1 MTAVN
6 EPEIQLFRPIGQ
18 ALPGDA
24 RVHRIPATAAVV
36 SLLCLAAAAA
46 VWLYSLP
53 RIDPDALDDFGLI
66 SILPPSIWVAYALV
80 AIGFTLSLRRDLATT
95 PLPLAHVV
103 MLVLLLHGT
112 PAIAYET
119 LRYAWAW
126 KHVGI
131 VDYAQRYGELDA
143 ATPFLAI
150 YENWPGFF
158 LASAWVA
165 NLFHLRPLDVA
176 EFARFAPF
184 AFNLLYVLV
193 LQFIFRQLT
202 ADWRLIWA
210 AIWFFVLGNW
220 IGQDYFS
227 PQGLSYL
234 FYLCVIAICLGPLR
248 ISAGWLRYAGPGL
261 LGSFC
266 RAISALSGGQPP
278 AMQDVSRPWR
288 MFWAAATLL
297 LIVATTAIHPLT
309 PMALILALAGLA
321 FVGQLSVGYFLFA
334 FFVEAAWLTYFAS
347 SYLAGVLPD
356 VVRQFGNTTGDIRL
370 VDTSTVSYGQMMVS
384 FASRSLTAAIA
395 AMALWGGV
403 RRLVAGYR
411 DSTAAV
417 LTLAPAFLL
426 VATAYGGEIVFRVYL
441 FALPFLAFFAAAL
454 FYPAPW
460 NDRDLW
466 RRGLI
471 GAIGILF
478 ACGFVMANNGKDRQY
493 RFTPAEVE
501 AADWLYRNAPKGALI
516 VEGSNN
522 YPYQFRSYENFTF
535 VTISDEAKPSVAAI
549 LAEPAGELGRWLQG
563 SPTGAGFVII
573 TRSQKAYVDDLGVM
587 PRGALTAVEA
597 ALAASPHFRL
607 VHATVD
613 AKIFSTNGQ
622 AGVVGNWVK

>member
-6 EPEIQLFRPIGQ
+6 GPEIQLFRPIGE
-18 ALPGDA
+18 ALPNDA
-24 RVHRIPATAAVV
+24 RLRRIPATAAAA
-36 SLLCLAAAAA
+36 SLLCLGAAAAF
-46 VWLYSLP
+46 WLYSLP
-53 RIDPDALDDFGLI
+53 RIDADALDDLGLI
-66 SILPPSIWVAYALV
+66 SILPPSIWVAYVLV
-80 AIGFTLSLRRDLATT
+80 ACGFALSLRRELAAT
-95 PLPLAHVV
+95 PLPFAH
-103 MLVLLLHGT
+103 LVLLLLLLHGT

-158 LASAWVA
+158 LASARVA
-165 NLFHLRPLDVA
+165 NLFRLRPLEVA
-176 EFARFAPF
+176 DFTRFAPL

-193 LQFIFRQLT
+193 LPFIFRRLT
-202 ADWRLIWA
+202 ADWRLIWT
-210 AIWFFVLGNW
+210 AIWFFALGNW

-234 FYLCVIAICLGPLR
+234 FYLAVIAICLGPLR
-248 ISAGWLRYAGPGL
+248 ISAGWLRHAGPGL
-261 LGSFC
+261 LGRFC
-266 RAISALSGGQPP
+266 SAISALSGGQPP
-278 AMQDVSRPWR
+278 VMQDVSRPWR
-288 MFWAAATLL
+288 MFWAAVALL
-297 LIVATTAIHPLT
+297 LIIAITATHPLT
-309 PMALILALAGLA
+309 PVALILALAGLA

-334 FFVEAAWLTYFAS
+334 FFVEAAWLTYYAS
-347 SYLAGVLPD
+347 SYLAGVLPAM
-356 VVRQFGNTTGDIRL
+356 VQQFGNTAGDIRL
-370 VDTSTVSYGQMMVS
+370 VDTSTVSHGQMMVS

-403 RRLVAGYR
+403 RRLLAGYR

-454 FYPAPW
+454 FYPTPW

-466 RRGLI
+466 QRGSI
-471 GAIGILF
+471 GAIGVLF

-522 YPYQFRSYENFTF
+522 YPYQFRNYENFTF

-549 LAEPAGELGRWLQG
+549 LADAAGELGRWLQG
-563 SPTGAGFVII
+563 SPSGAGFVIT
-573 TRSQKAYVDDLGVM
+573 TRSQKAYVDDLGVL
-587 PRGALTAVEA
+587 PRGALTAIEEA
-597 ALAASPHFRL
+597 LVASPHFRL
-607 VHATVD
+607 VHATED
-613 AKIFSTNGQ
+613 AKIFSTNDQ
-622 AGVVGNWVK
+622 AGAVGNWVK